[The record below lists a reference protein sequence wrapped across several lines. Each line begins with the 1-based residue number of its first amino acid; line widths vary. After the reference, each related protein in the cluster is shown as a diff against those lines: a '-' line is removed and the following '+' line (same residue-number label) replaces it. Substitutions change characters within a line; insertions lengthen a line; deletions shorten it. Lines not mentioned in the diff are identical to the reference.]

1 MNFQENYSLKKL
13 NTFHLDVA
21 AKYFAQVQSE
31 AELLGLLEDPI
42 CKNSKILI
50 LGEGANILFTKDYE
64 GVVLQMKI
72 KGIKL
77 VEEDGDHV
85 MLEIGAGEN
94 WHELVMHTVERGW
107 GGIEN
112 MVYIPGTA
120 GAAVVQNIAAYGQ
133 NLYDVFHSLVA
144 VETETGSSR
153 EFKKS
158 ECEFQYRD
166 SRFKSRE
173 RGKYCVVKIRLKL
186 AKNPKIN
193 TSYFE
198 TGKTTAKNSSLSGEL
213 SGIENPTVK
222 DVAGAV
228 MAIRKNKLPNV
239 SEVGTAGSFFKNPV
253 VTQEKYQELKKEDPD
268 LQCYPIDGLNYVNVE
283 DLSGEEKVK
292 IPAGRLLDNLGWKGK
307 RIGNVGTHPT
317 QALAVISYGATPQ
330 EILDF
335 TAKMKHAV
343 KQQYGIE
350 LEPEVLII

>member
-1 MNFQENYSLKKL
+1 MNFQENYSLKKH

-21 AKYFAQVQSE
+21 AKYFAQVRSE
-31 AELLGLLEDPI
+31 AELLELLHDPI

-50 LGEGANILFTKDYE
+50 LGDGANILFTKDYE

-77 VEEDGDHV
+77 VEEDADSV
-85 MLEIGAGEN
+85 KIEVGAGEN
-94 WHELVMHTVERGW
+94 WHELVVYTVERGW

-112 MVYIPGTA
+112 MIYIPGTA

-144 VETETGSSR
+144 VETETGISR

-158 ECEFQYRD
+158 DCEFQYRD

-173 RGKYCVVKIRLKL
+173 RGKYCVIKIRLKL

-198 TGKTTAKNSSLSGEL
+198 TGKTTAKNTSLSGEL

-228 MAIRKNKLPNV
+228 MTIRKNKLPDV

-253 VTQEKYQELKKEDPD
+253 VTWEKYQELRHGDEN
-268 LQCYPIDGLNYVNVE
+268 LQCYPIDGLNYVNME
-283 DLSGEEKVK
+283 GLSGDDKVK

-317 QALAVISYGATPQ
+317 QALAVVSYGAEPK
-330 EILDF
+330 EILQF
-335 TAKMKHAV
+335 TDMMKQAV
-343 KQQYGIE
+343 FDNYHVL